1 MTARGAIGKPSIMVI
16 IIFIFHV
23 FRSFS
28 HALFLAQAKEKKEA
42 GNHPFRS
49 FHVLFSA
56 QTKKKRGAGKPSII
70 IIIITLTFHALRLFY
85 LTQIVRL
92 RQKEDWTDRA
102 GKSSIIH
109 AFR

>member
-1 MTARGAIGKPSIMVI
+1 MVI
-16 IIFIFHV
+16 IIFIFHA

-49 FHVLFSA
+49 FYVLFSA
-56 QTKKKRGAGKPSII
+56 QAKEKRGAGKPSII
-70 IIIITLTFHALRLFY
+70 IIIITLTFHALRSFY
-85 LTQIVRL
+85 LVRL

-109 AFR
+109 AFRSFHALFLAQVK